1 MQCCLVFSAPALNL
15 IVALFQPGRS
25 HLLPI
30 RSGNV
35 AVTDLRVKI
44 MGVVSTTKVSNI
56 FTIPQD
62 TFQPQQAH
70 LVINGETDFLFSRS
84 LFPLGFQGGSA
95 KEVGVSLQFAG
106 EEEPSLQ
113 WCVIH
118 PHLLVP
124 VGVALLNAETVD
136 GAVAGVHH
144 SKLLA
149 SLSQCQVYRNTAVTW
164 NVQLPAKLPYK
175 ADPQCSYL
183 MTRNLDH
190 LVGGEW
196 GAKIVQ
202 RCVSQLL
209 KDVPGGRALK
219 AEHPHLLAPVLQCHV
234 KTPILNCTLDVGK
247 VLVGSTAS
255 GSNVKATTL
264 KGRIS
269 TGARSCTDDRDG
281 EVSLNSSAFVE
292 HTRVD
297 RLPLRSCH
305 RSCEDPIDGSLCI
318 WPGQVELPK
327 VGHVEEACGGASR
340 KALRPDVLLNLG
352 MVECVVKLEAFF
364 VSILL
369 ICQIVVGPVPIVRL
383 DWSGAV
389 LGKPSRTLPSKPFL
403 INTASSF
410 QDLMQRILFHVS
422 SCQRFVMREHHGV
435 VLGVSLV
442 TPLVDP
448 FFIL

>member
-56 FTIPQD
+56 FPVPQD

-70 LVINGETDFLFSRS
+70 LVINGETDFLFPRS
-84 LFPLGFQGGSA
+84 LFPLGFQGGPA
-95 KEVGVSLQFAG
+95 KEVGVSLQLTG
-106 EEEPSLQ
+106 EEESSLQ
-113 WCVIH
+113 WCVVH

-124 VGVALLNAETVD
+124 VGVALLNAEAVD
-136 GAVAGVHH
+136 SAVAGVHH

-164 NVQLPAKLPYK
+164 NVQLPAKLPYE
-175 ADPQCSYL
+175 ANPQCSYL
-183 MTRNLDH
+183 MTCNLDH
-190 LVGGEW
+190 LVGGE
-196 GAKIVQ
+196 GEAEVVQ
-202 RCVSQLL
+202 RCVGQLL
-209 KDVPGGRALK
+209 KDVPGGGALQ

-234 KTPILNCTLDVGK
+234 ETPVLNGTLDVGK

-255 GSNVKATTL
+255 GGNVKSTTL
-264 KGRIS
+264 KRRIS
-269 TGARSCTDDRDG
+269 TGARSWSDDGDC
-281 EVSLNSSAFVE
+281 EVRLDASAFVE
-292 HTRVD
+292 HASVD
-297 RLPLRSCH
+297 GLPLRPCH
-305 RSCEDPIDGSLCI
+305 RSCEDPVNGSLGI
-318 WPGQVELPK
+318 RSRQVELSK
-327 VGHVEEACGGASR
+327 VGHVEEARRGASG

-352 MVECVVKLEAFF
+352 MVEGVVKLEAFF

-369 ICQIVVGPVPIVRL
+369 IRQVVVGTVPIVGL
-383 DWSGAV
+383 DRCGTMLS
-389 LGKPSRTLPSKPFL
+389 KPPRPFPSKPFL
-403 INTASSF
+403 VNTASGF
-410 QDLMQRILFHVS
+410 QNLMKRILLHVS
-422 SCQRFVMREHHGV
+422 SCQSFVVREHHGI

-442 TPLVDP
+442 TPLVHP
-448 FFIL
+448 FPIL